1 MSYTSA
7 SMQDRASHGRRR
19 IALLAG
25 VGALALLV
33 WWLVTR
39 GESDEE
45 AAARALAAATL
56 PRVHEPA
63 ALAGA
68 AALPT
73 AGAAGPQPTAAAPEP
88 PLDWTKRFIVSPRG
102 TVYDKDTNLTWQ
114 QSTPTERVTQ
124 AAAIEYCK
132 KLRFDGGGWRLP
144 TRAEMETIADRRLI
158 VPDSENPF
166 PLADEDGFW
175 TSSVDPD
182 NSSFGY
188 AYDFFGVWA
197 SLEVGDA
204 EPRARCVRGHQK
216 AKPGAR

>member
-1 MSYTSA
+1 MEERS
-7 SMQDRASHGRRR
+7 RRR
-19 IALLAG
+19 IVWLAII
-25 VGALALLV
+25 GALALVV
-33 WWLVTR
+33 WWFGRR

-63 ALAGA
+63 PVAGAPAGLDAGA
-68 AALPT
+68 AR
-73 AGAAGPQPTAAAPEP
+73 PQPTAAAPEP
-88 PLDWTKRFIVSPRG
+88 PLDWTQRFVVSAHG

-124 AAAIEYCK
+124 RAAIEYCK
-132 KLRFDGGGWRLP
+132 NLRFEGGGWRLP
-144 TRAEMETIADRRLI
+144 TRPEMQTIADRRLI
-158 VPDSENPF
+158 VPDSAEPF

-175 TSSVDPD
+175 TSTIDPE
-182 NSSFGY
+182 NSNFGY

-216 AKPGAR
+216 TKTGADHSSSRR